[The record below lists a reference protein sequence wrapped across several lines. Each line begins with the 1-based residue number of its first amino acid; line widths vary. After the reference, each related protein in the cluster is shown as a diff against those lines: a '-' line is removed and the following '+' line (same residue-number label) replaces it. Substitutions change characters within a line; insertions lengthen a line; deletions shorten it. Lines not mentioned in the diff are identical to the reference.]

1 MCIQTRAALALHGAQ
16 ARWAKREGPLTYA
29 VHLAGPGVATPGW
42 SPAVLQVG
50 HADPLASGDAE
61 LLVAA
66 DAEDDDE
73 EVPDGFTLELA
84 Q

>member
-1 MCIQTRAALALHGAQ
+1 M
-16 ARWAKREGPLTYA
+16 
-29 VHLAGPGVATPGW
+29 
-42 SPAVLQVG
+42 LQVG